1 MNATGTGRYEYR
13 DGHDLVVLTRTF
25 RAPIADVWAAVT
37 ESDRLGRWI
46 GTWSGEPTSG
56 TVRFRM
62 VAEGDAVAE
71 QTYQIRA
78 CQPPHRLT
86 VHIDDEGGSWEL
98 GIELAEHEDVTTLE
112 FTQVIS
118 DPTILESVGPGW
130 EYYLDR
136 LVAAETGDD
145 PSAIDFERDY
155 YPALSD
161 HYSRL
166 FSDGQYPD

>member
-1 MNATGTGRYEYR
+1 MRINATGRYDCR
-13 DGHDLVVLTRTF
+13 NGQDVIVFTRTF

-37 ESDRLGRWI
+37 EPSRLSQWI

-56 TVRFRM
+56 SVRFRM
-62 VAEGDAVAE
+62 IAEGDDVPE
-71 QTYQIRA
+71 QTYQIRR
-78 CQPPHRLT
+78 CQPPRRLT
-86 VHIDDEGGSWEL
+86 VHIDDEGGAWDLSLEL
-98 GIELAEHEDVTTLE
+98 TEHEGVTTLA

-136 LVAAETGDD
+136 LVAAETGGD
-145 PSAIDFERDY
+145 PSAINFDRDY

-161 HYSRL
+161 HYSNL
-166 FSDGQYPD
+166 L

>member
-1 MNATGTGRYEYR
+1 MNANATGRHEHR
-13 DGHDLVVLTRTF
+13 DGQNLVVLTRTF
-25 RAPIADVWAAVT
+25 SAPIADVWAAVT

-56 TVRFRM
+56 SVQFRM
-62 VAEGDAVAE
+62 VAEGDDVSE
-71 QTYQIRA
+71 QTYDIRA
-78 CQPPHRLT
+78 CEPPHCLA
-86 VHIDDEGGSWEL
+86 VQMDYEGGSWEL
-98 GIELAEHEDVTTLE
+98 GLELAEHEGVTTLE

-136 LVAAETGDD
+136 LVAAETGGD
-145 PSAIDFERDY
+145 PSSIDFERDY

-161 HYSRL
+161 H
-166 FSDGQYPD
+166 